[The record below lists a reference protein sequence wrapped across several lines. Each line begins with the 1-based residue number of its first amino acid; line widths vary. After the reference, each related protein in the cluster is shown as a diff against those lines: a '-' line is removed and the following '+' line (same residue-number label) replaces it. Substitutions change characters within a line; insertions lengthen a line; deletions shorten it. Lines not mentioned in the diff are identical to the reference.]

1 MTKARHTKNCIF
13 GEIQNQCDY
22 MEAQKAKDELQL
34 IDVEKVFASKDE
46 KLLKRIPGFF
56 IRYLKKIVHQD
67 DLNRFLIDNEGITG
81 IEFVKNGLKFMD
93 VHTVIKGEE
102 NLPADP
108 KVIYVANHPLGG
120 IDGLMILSTIYDK
133 VDKNV
138 RITSNDLLMNVKPL
152 RDVFLGV
159 NKHGGNSR
167 DYIREMHQAFE
178 GPNGVIFFPAGLVSR
193 RTKGKIEDVEWKRT
207 FVKKAV
213 AHKRDVIPIHFDG
226 RVSNFFYNLAN
237 LRKFLGIRY
246 NIEMLY
252 LPNEMF
258 KHEHMT
264 FNMTIGQAIPWQ
276 TFTNEKPA
284 EEWAQFVKGI
294 VYELG
299 KKD

>member
-1 MTKARHTKNCIF
+1 M
-13 GEIQNQCDY
+13 EEQIQDNGP
-22 MEAQKAKDELQL
+22 QL

-46 KLLKRIPGFF
+46 KLLKRIPGFL

-67 DLNRFLIDNEGITG
+67 YLNSFLIANHGITG
-81 IEFVKNGLKFMD
+81 VQFVKNGLEFMKIHRN
-93 VHTVIKGEE
+93 VSGVE
-102 NLPADP
+102 NLPKNP
-108 KVIYVANHPLGG
+108 RVIYVANHTLGG
-120 IDGLMILSTIYDK
+120 MDGLMILEEIYDRL
-133 VDKNV
+133 DKNI
-138 RITSNDLLMNVKPL
+138 RITSNDLLMNVQPM
-152 RDVFLGV
+152 REIFVGV

-167 DYIREMHQAFE
+167 EYIREMQEVFDSQS
-178 GPNGVIFFPAGLVSR
+178 GIIFFPAGLVSR
-193 RTKGKIEDVEWKRT
+193 RRRGVIMDLEWKRT

-213 AHKRDVIPIHFDG
+213 EHQRDVVPIHFDG

-258 KHEHMT
+258 KHKNMT
-264 FNMTIGQAIPWQ
+264 FNMTIGKPIPWQ
-276 TFTNEKPA
+276 TFTDEKSP
-284 EEWAQFVKGI
+284 EEWAQFVKDI